1 MVTRRDCFLL
11 LNELTENGIDTKKA
25 LAELSSAKDV
35 PINVVQFINQNRQL
49 DLSNFYEGLRKNYNH
64 KKSPLYGNIVK
75 EIKDPNEV
83 LTTLASFLTQALL
96 YSKKAED
103 REMFLRHARVSD
115 ITKVLTKYFY
125 DYDLTTCIKLIQVL
139 KADIK
144 ALDTRSQLG

>member
-11 LNELTENGIDTKKA
+11 LAELQDNGIDTKKA
-25 LAELSSAKDV
+25 LADLTSAKDV
-35 PINVVQFINQNRQL
+35 PISVVQFINANRQL
-49 DLSNFYEGLRKNYNH
+49 DLAAFYEGLRKNYNN

-83 LTTLASFLTQALL
+83 LTTLSAFLTQALL
-96 YSKKAED
+96 YSKKASD

-115 ITKVLTKYFY
+115 ITKVLTKYFQ
-125 DYDLTTCIKLIQVL
+125 DYDLTTCIKLMQVL

-144 ALDTRSQLG
+144 ALDTR

>member
-11 LNELTENGIDTKKA
+11 LSELTENGIDTKKA

-35 PINVVQFINQNRQL
+35 PIAVVQFINQNRQL
-49 DLSNFYEGLRKNYNH
+49 DLANFYEGLRKSYNH

-83 LTTLASFLTQALL
+83 LTTLSSFLTQALL

-103 REMFLRHARVSD
+103 REMFLRHSRVSD

-144 ALDTRSQLG
+144 ALDTRS

>member
-11 LNELTENGIDTKKA
+11 LAELQDNGIDTKKA
-25 LAELSSAKDV
+25 LADLTAAKDV
-35 PINVVQFINQNRQL
+35 PISVVQFINTNRQL
-49 DLSNFYEGLRKNYNH
+49 DLAAFYEGLRKNYNN

-83 LTTLASFLTQALL
+83 LTTLSAFLTQALL
-96 YSKKAED
+96 YSKKAND

-115 ITKVLTKYFY
+115 ITKVLTKYFQ
-125 DYDLTTCIKLIQVL
+125 DYDLTTCIKLMQVL

-144 ALDTRSQLG
+144 ALDTR

>member
-11 LNELTENGIDTKKA
+11 LSELTENGIDTKKA

-35 PINVVQFINQNRQL
+35 PIAVVQFINQNRQL
-49 DLSNFYEGLRKNYNH
+49 DLANFYEGLRKSYNH

-83 LTTLASFLTQALL
+83 LTTLSSFLTQALL

-103 REMFLRHARVSD
+103 REMFLRHSRVSD

-144 ALDTRSQLG
+144 ALNTRS

>member
-11 LNELTENGIDTKKA
+11 LAELQDNGIDTKKA
-25 LAELSSAKDV
+25 LADLTSAKDV
-35 PINVVQFINQNRQL
+35 PISVVQFINTNRQL
-49 DLSNFYEGLRKNYNH
+49 DLAAFYEGLRKNYNN

-83 LTTLASFLTQALL
+83 LTTLSAFLTQALL
-96 YSKKAED
+96 YSKKAND

-115 ITKVLTKYFY
+115 ITKVLTKYFQ
-125 DYDLTTCIKLIQVL
+125 DYDLTTCIKLMQVL

-144 ALDTRSQLG
+144 ALDAR

>member
-11 LNELTENGIDTKKA
+11 LAELQDNGIDTKKA
-25 LAELSSAKDV
+25 LADLTSAKDV
-35 PINVVQFINQNRQL
+35 PLSVVQFINTNRQL
-49 DLSNFYEGLRKNYNH
+49 DLAAFYEGLRKNYNN

-83 LTTLASFLTQALL
+83 LTTLSAFLTQALL
-96 YSKKAED
+96 YSKKAND

-115 ITKVLTKYFY
+115 ITKVLTKYFQ
-125 DYDLTTCIKLIQVL
+125 DYDLTTCIKLMQVL

-144 ALDTRSQLG
+144 ALDAR

>member
-11 LNELTENGIDTKKA
+11 LAELQDTGIDTKKA
-25 LAELSSAKDV
+25 LADLTSAKDV
-35 PINVVQFINQNRQL
+35 PISVVQFINTNRQL
-49 DLSNFYEGLRKNYNH
+49 DLAAFYDGLRKNYNN

-83 LTTLASFLTQALL
+83 LTTLSAFLTQALL
-96 YSKKAED
+96 YSKKAND

-115 ITKVLTKYFY
+115 ITKVLTKYFQ
-125 DYDLTTCIKLIQVL
+125 DYDLTTCLKLMQVL

-144 ALDTRSQLG
+144 ALDAR

>member
-11 LNELTENGIDTKKA
+11 LSELTENGIDTKKA

-35 PINVVQFINQNRQL
+35 PITVVQFINQNRQL
-49 DLSNFYEGLRKNYNH
+49 DLANFYEGLRKSYNH

-83 LTTLASFLTQALL
+83 LTTLSSFLTQALL

-103 REMFLRHARVSD
+103 REMFLRHSRVSD

-144 ALDTRSQLG
+144 ALDTRS

>member
-11 LNELTENGIDTKKA
+11 LAELQDNGIDTKKA
-25 LAELSSAKDV
+25 LADLTSAKDV
-35 PINVVQFINQNRQL
+35 PISVVQFINTNRQL
-49 DLSNFYEGLRKNYNH
+49 DLAAFYEGLRKNYNN

-83 LTTLASFLTQALL
+83 LTTLSAFLTQALL
-96 YSKKAED
+96 YSKKAND

-115 ITKVLTKYFY
+115 ITKVLTKYFQ
-125 DYDLTTCIKLIQVL
+125 DYDLTTCLKLMQVL

-144 ALDTRSQLG
+144 ALDAR